1 MTKLTLDQASAITAA
16 AIAKGKEL
24 GLKPLAVA
32 VFDAGGTLKA
42 YSAQDGSTPYR
53 FEIAAGKARAS
64 ILTGAS
70 SRALH
75 NQAGERPHFLAA
87 LGSAI
92 PGGIVPVPG
101 GVAILDGSG
110 TVAGA
115 VGVTGDT
122 SDNDE
127 KCAVAGIEAAGM
139 KSGL

>member
-1 MTKLTLDQASAITAA
+1 MKKLTLEQANTIISA
-16 AIAKGKEL
+16 AIAKGAEL
-24 GLKPLAVA
+24 GFKPLAVA
-32 VFDAGGTLKA
+32 VLDAGGNLKA
-42 YSAQDGSTPYR
+42 YGAQDGSTPYR

-87 LGSAI
+87 LGSSI
-92 PGGIVPVPG
+92 PGGMVPVPG
-101 GVAILDGSG
+101 GVAVLDAAG
-110 TVAGA
+110 TVVGA

-127 KCAVAGIEAAGM
+127 KCAVAGIEAAGL
-139 KSGL
+139 KPGV